1 MEIRVSDLLG
11 KKIYTEKGKY
21 VGTVEDI
28 VLDLLEKK
36 LAFLC
41 LVPIEN
47 KSPSELIK
55 IFKEKA
61 IPYENVKSAAEIVI
75 VKEED

>member
-1 MEIRVSDLLG
+1 MELRVSDLLG

-21 VGTVEDI
+21 IGTVEDV
-28 VLDLLEKK
+28 VLDLLEKQI
-36 LAFLC
+36 AFLC

-47 KSPSELIK
+47 KSPTELVR

-75 VKEED
+75 VKED